1 MLCTT
6 TRKVLFVDDDK
17 SILAALKRQLKS
29 QFDITTADD
38 PRKAI
43 EIVKRTGP
51 YPVIVS
57 DLEMS
62 GMSGVEFLAQARQIH
77 PQTVCI
83 LATGHTDLN
92 IGVEATNKGLVF
104 RFLNKPVTPERLTDA
119 IEEAFAQHERLMSMG
134 RYTYSVYVR
143 DGQAMHTEYNENCA
157 LVTGYTADEFE
168 ESTLLWI
175 SIVMPEFRAAVIEFA
190 NSVLSEHRS
199 GCIEYQVRKKD
210 GEVRWLR
217 DTIITHFDESE
228 KLTRYD
234 GLIEDITEQRK
245 TEADLREKMRLNR
258 VLVDALPC
266 RAMLVDEAT
275 QEIVV
280 SNQMALQAGAVPG
293 RKCYTSWEGRGKE
306 CPWCK
311 SSHVGAGIG
320 PIQAELELDG
330 RWWQVHWIPVTNE
343 LFLHCAF
350 DVTCHR
356 DTERQLREA
365 NEKLKAQETAAGGF
379 AAQVAQEFRTPLF
392 AVRDVISNALSGR
405 MGDVNNRLL
414 DGLKVAESK
423 VERLTRI
430 INEQLEDRR
439 NGQ

>member
-6 TRKVLFVDDDK
+6 IRKVLFVDDDK

-38 PRKAI
+38 PRKAL
-43 EIVKRTGP
+43 EIVRRMGP

-57 DLEMS
+57 DLEMG
-62 GMSGVEFLAQARQIH
+62 GMSGLEFLTQARQIH

-83 LATGHTDLN
+83 MVTGHTDLN
-92 IGVEATNKGLVF
+92 VGVEATNKGLVF
-104 RFLNKPVTPERLTDA
+104 RFLSKPVTPERLTEV
-119 IEEAFAQHERLMSMG
+119 IEEALAQHERLMSMG
-134 RYTYSVYVR
+134 RYTYSVYVK
-143 DGQAMHTEYNENCA
+143 DGQAIHTEYHDNCA
-157 LVTGYTADEFE
+157 IVTGYIADEFE

-175 SIVMPEFRAAVIEFA
+175 SIVMPEFRGAVVEFA

-199 GCIEYQVRKKD
+199 GCIEYQIRKKD
-210 GEVRWLR
+210 GEIRWLR

-234 GLIEDITEQRK
+234 GLIEDITEERK
-245 TEADLREKMRLNR
+245 TQADIREKMRLNR

-266 RAMLVDEAT
+266 RAMLVDEST

-293 RKCYTSWEGRGKE
+293 RKCYTSWAGRKQE

-311 SSHVGAGIG
+311 SQHVGAEVG

-330 RWWQVHWIPVTNE
+330 RWWQVHWIPVTSE

-350 DVTCHR
+350 DVTSHR
-356 DTERQLREA
+356 ETERKLIEA
-365 NEKLKAQETAAGGF
+365 NDKLKARDSADSEFAAG
-379 AAQVAQEFRTPLF
+379 VAQELRTPLF
-392 AVRDVISNALSGR
+392 AVRDVLTNAIAGKL
-405 MGDVNNRLL
+405 GDVNNRLSDAL
-414 DGLKVAESK
+414 RVAESK
-423 VERLTRI
+423 VERLTKI
-430 INEQLEDRR
+430 ISDHVDQRQ